1 METLVTL
8 RVLGVDFEDV
18 SLVEKIA
25 TNLSDLS
32 WAVVD
37 GVAWATLQVA
47 SGDAVS
53 HAIDTA
59 RRIEHTLPGSRVDQL
74 DEELVAIPDISGRTK
89 IHRETIRTWIN
100 GTRGP
105 GSFPLPR
112 ASLGGGDRGS
122 MKVWRWAD
130 VNRWLDENYSLGD
143 GYSYLTDAQFAEIN
157 AYLARAEYMLTILVQ
172 NTPVASGQFTQA
184 RTLSAD
190 KATIITTAMTDR
202 TSPALHNVRVEAAL

>member
-8 RVLGVDFEDV
+8 RVLGVDFDDV
-18 SLVEKIA
+18 CLVEKIA
-25 TNLSDLS
+25 THLSDLS

-37 GVAWATLQVA
+37 GVAFATLQVA

-53 HAIDTA
+53 RAIDTA
-59 RRIEHTLPGSRVDQL
+59 RRIEHALPESRVDQL
-74 DEELVAIPDISGRTK
+74 DEELVAIPDISARAK
-89 IHRETIRTWIN
+89 VHRETIRTWIN
-100 GTRGP
+100 GTRGL
-105 GSFPLPR
+105 GGFPLPR

-157 AYLARAEYMLTILVQ
+157 AYLARAEYMLTMVVQ
-172 NTPVASGQFTQA
+172 NTPFTATQFTQA
-184 RTLSAD
+184 RILSAD
-190 KATIITTAMTDR
+190 KATIITTA
-202 TSPALHNVRVEAAL
+202 TSESAPPALYNVRVEASQ